1 MHQIILDTG
10 TMVFGAHLTSLR
22 YLLVGVPFVGVVL
35 FSLKRSAAAS
45 KPSKKASGDRI
56 LTGYVDK
63 DGLPVYLTPEMD
75 YSHGLASEV
84 KPFSQPRSRQ

>member
-1 MHQIILDTG
+1 MHQMILDTG
-10 TMVFGAHLTSLR
+10 ILVFGANLASLK
-22 YLLVGVPFVGVVL
+22 YVLVAVLFVGVVV

-45 KPSKKASGDRI
+45 KTIKKSSGDRI

-84 KPFSQPRSRQ
+84 QPFSKARSR